1 LPKQITTTAIIIELS
16 EDSVISEFL
25 NHQKKGTKNTYSS
38 MFRRLKEFCDTTGQE
53 MLDNPELWKKKIFE
67 FKNYLIELNY
77 SEYYAQTATSMIRGF
92 FDYYE
97 KPLKFRRADRRR
109 LAERNRKTE
118 DYPFD
123 KADMAKLAMH
133 ADLKSKYV
141 LLVGKSVGLRAGD
154 FVNFTYG
161 KFRGVKLDSDAPI
174 FIGETVTKKERVK
187 AFPFLDSDAI
197 PIVKE
202 ILEANK
208 DRPDSEYILMTKS
221 KKKRNS
227 FNRMQPDNLST
238 ILQSLA
244 KKAKIQ
250 HGSKRIRF
258 HCLRKYL
265 SDRLSS
271 AMSESKWKQ
280 VVGKKI
286 SEGAYIS
293 ANSLREDY
301 LRAMPNIVI
310 SSNGN
315 GKIKKDLEDTKQSVE
330 TMAEIIAS
338 QKAEIERL
346 KAEMA
351 SKSDTDSMRKMM
363 FNLTERLKVLEAE
376 EQKRKEAERKK
387 PETVDY
393 T

>member
-1 LPKQITTTAIIIELS
+1 MPKQITTTAILIELE

-25 NHQKKGTKNTYSS
+25 NFQKKSTKNTYSS
-38 MFRRLKEFCDTTGQE
+38 YFRRLKEFTSETGAE
-53 MLDNPELWKKKIFE
+53 MLANREQWERKIFKFQKWLLAKE
-67 FKNYLIELNY
+67 Y
-77 SEYYAQTATSMIRGF
+77 SEYYAQSACGAVRGF
-92 FDYYE
+92 FGYYR
-97 KPLKFRRADRRR
+97 KPLYFTKQEGKR
-109 LAERNRKTE
+109 LGEARRKTE
-118 DYPFD
+118 DYFFD
-123 KADMAKLAMH
+123 QQDVQKMAMH
-133 ADLKSKYV
+133 GNLKDKYV

-161 KFRGVKLDSDAPI
+161 TFRSVKLDKDAPI
-174 FIGETVTKKERVK
+174 FVGRIETQKERIP

-221 KKKRNS
+221 KKKHNT
-227 FNRMQPDNLST
+227 FNCMQPDNLST
-238 ILQSLA
+238 MLQSLA

-250 HGSKRIRF
+250 HGNKRVRF

-265 SDRLSS
+265 CDRLS
-271 AMSESKWKQ
+271 AHMSESKWKQ
-280 VVGKKI
+280 CVGKKI
-286 SEGAYIS
+286 DEGAYVS
-293 ANSLREDY
+293 DAELKEAWT
-301 LRAMPNIVI
+301 RAMPSI
-310 SSNGN
+310 SVNSNGN
-315 GKIKKDLEDTKQSVE
+315 GKVKKDLEATKQSVE

-351 SKSDTDSMRKMM
+351 NKTDAQTMQKMM
-363 FNLTERLKVLEAE
+363 FDLTERLKVLEAE

-387 PETVDY
+387 PEKIDY